1 MLTRLCRKTRFR
13 QSARKVR
20 EERQMPL
27 PGTDLTFLLQRDG
40 CRTLRLAVKTDGSV
54 RVRAPEK
61 LPVENILAFVR
72 SRLDW
77 VRAKQDFFAVH
88 RGSPATIQTGKNI
101 LYLGRAFTLLPVPA
115 KKNARARLVGHR
127 LELPCLR
134 PEAEE
139 EETVRLMERAFARW
153 RLETARLVLGRRL
166 VRLEQYARTVFN
178 DTATVS
184 TLTVRSLRRRWGSCS
199 VRGEITLA
207 AELIALPLP
216 LIDYVLLH
224 ELCHMRAMN
233 HSPYFHALLRKLLPD
248 AKEREALIRI
258 WALEHPR

>member
-1 MLTRLCRKTRFR
+1 MLTPLCRRTRSR
-13 QSARKVR
+13 QSARRVR
-20 EERQMPL
+20 EERQVPL
-27 PGTDLTFLLQRDG
+27 PGTDLTFLLQLDG

-61 LPVENILAFVR
+61 LPVENVLAFVR

-88 RGSPATIQTGKNI
+88 RGSPATIQAGKNI
-101 LYLGRAFTLLPVPA
+101 LYLGKSFALVPVPA
-115 KKNARARLVGHR
+115 KRNARARLVGHT

-134 PEAEE
+134 PESQEE
-139 EETVRLMERAFARW
+139 DTLRLMERAFARW
-153 RLETARLVLGRRL
+153 RLETARLILGRRL
-166 VRLEQYARTVFN
+166 ARLEQYARTVF
-178 DTATVS
+178 DDAAAVS
-184 TLTVRSLRRRWGSCS
+184 AVTVRSLKRRWGSCS

-233 HSPYFHALLRKLLPD
+233 HGPHFHALLRKLLPD